1 MSRLPLSRRAFVG
14 ALAALPFG
22 RSGRTQE
29 PPLPPS
35 VLYRREP
42 APITA
47 ADQVLNVMDFEP
59 LARNALP
66 PAHYAFIATGIDDDL
81 TVVRNHAAFDHYEI
95 RARRF
100 TDETRL
106 DTSLKVFG
114 EHWPSPL
121 YLSAVGSMRA
131 FFPEG
136 EVAVARAA
144 RARSTRQML
153 SSTASTPLAEVVRA
167 GGIPPWQQLYPTN
180 DWEVTIALIQRAE
193 SAGCPAIVVTL
204 DARVGHRFNQTLQR
218 AMLTDSR
225 DCGACH
231 VNNSH
236 DPWLKA
242 PLFSGLDVTRVT
254 ALEPPD
260 QSLAWFDRLRGKVK
274 GKLFAKG
281 IVTADDARLA
291 LQHGADAVIV
301 SNHGGR
307 NEETLRPTIDCVP
320 EVVAAVQGRIP
331 VFVDG
336 GIRRGTD
343 VFKALALGATAVGI
357 GRPQAW
363 GLAAFGQSGVEA
375 VIDILN
381 RELAVIMQQA
391 GTARLADITGAYVLR
406 SNPA

>member
-1 MSRLPLSRRAFVG
+1 MSRLSLSRRAFVG

-22 RSGRTQE
+22 RSTRAQE

-42 APITA
+42 PPITSA
-47 ADQVLNVMDFEP
+47 GQVLNVMDFEP

-106 DTSLKVFG
+106 DTSLRVFG

-204 DARVGHRFNQTLQR
+204 DARVGHRFNQTLQS

-242 PLFSGLDVTRVT
+242 PLFSGLDVARVT

-260 QSLAWFDRLRGKVK
+260 QSLAWFDRLRGRVK

>member
-106 DTSLKVFG
+106 DTSLRVFG

-204 DARVGHRFNQTLQR
+204 DARVGHRFNQTLQS

-242 PLFSGLDVTRVT
+242 PLFSGLDVARVT

-260 QSLAWFDRLRGKVK
+260 QSLAWFDRLRGRVK